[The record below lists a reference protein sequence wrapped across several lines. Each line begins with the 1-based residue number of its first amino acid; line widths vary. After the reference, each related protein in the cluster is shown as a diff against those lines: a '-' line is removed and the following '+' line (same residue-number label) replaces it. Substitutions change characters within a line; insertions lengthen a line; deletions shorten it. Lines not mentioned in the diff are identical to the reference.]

1 MQTLSEEDE
10 GREMK
15 MTVRNIVKR
24 GGSLAVNIPSEFA
37 RELNLKAGTPILI
50 TLDDEQLR
58 LVIEGITSV
67 ETSGRTIKI
76 EKEAE
81 L

>member
-1 MQTLSEEDE
+1 M
-10 GREMK
+10 MK

-76 EKEAE
+76 EKGAE
-81 L
+81 R